1 MIDDVGTS
9 CATTNAT
16 PETSFAP
23 RQGMNAPMDWT
34 GNRPTFAGW
43 GTRAGRIRT
52 ERAGALHVMGAAR
65 PTALR
70 PPPDGR

>member
-23 RQGMNAPMDWT
+23 RQGMDAPMDWT
-34 GNRPTFAGW
+34 GNRPT
-43 GTRAGRIRT
+43 GTQ
-52 ERAGALHVMGAAR
+52 
-65 PTALR
+65 
-70 PPPDGR
+70 

>member
-23 RQGMNAPMDWT
+23 RQGMDAPMDWT
-34 GNRPTFAGW
+34 GNRPTSTRW
-43 GTRAGRIRT
+43 GTHAARLRS
-52 ERAGALHVMGAAR
+52 ERAGALHVMAATR
-65 PTALR
+65 APA
-70 PPPDGR
+70 G